1 MKKKFGNTR
10 TSVNKSI
17 LGTLSLIAGGGA
29 LGVYLAKR
37 KPSPSGQSGYSP
49 RPLTHEEQLRA
60 FDAKLRQPPPSRPA
74 AAPSAASRPAAAPSA
89 ASRPVAAPPTYEQM
103 YGGTGVSSPPS
114 PTGSS
119 AYDAMYGTGTP
130 PPPRPPR
137 APSIFEAAQRAQ
149 QLGLN
154 LDDPNGKINKSIL
167 GALAL
172 AAGSGALGYFIT
184 KMFGSKEFGRAK
196 RILSSRNNFQSNK
209 NYNAGM
215 QNRKESDNISSHRD
229 FDSKMPASE
238 TSPEE
243 SNETLRLSYGDNLMK
258 EKEFAEQ
265 MYKNLGITP
274 REVNEKVSKA
284 QFRGNRLA
292 KSSDARSWSPGVYDE
307 TYMTPQNISHPHSQM
322 QIDNEANLAINLAP
336 NINNEDAVNHMAQL
350 LGLSKSEVM
359 RRIGIAD
366 FDDNPFSQK
375 TVQEFAKGPEPLRR
389 YIESPDG
396 IDLIRKAEAEEEPA
410 SGSMANARRPRMS
423 ERREQN
429 GKNRAREDVRASRR
443 AAETERSSVPKKR
456 GPVDFDSPNDE
467 SSSELPLGM
476 YEHQGRVRE
485 YGRGQ
490 LREHDA
496 ASNPEDGIGSFLV
509 QDYNRS
515 KRGAGQ
521 TPSSSMKTYEADE
534 DSDGSPF

>member
-1 MKKKFGNTR
+1 
-10 TSVNKSI
+10 
-17 LGTLSLIAGGGA
+17 
-29 LGVYLAKR
+29 
-37 KPSPSGQSGYSP
+37 
-49 RPLTHEEQLRA
+49 
-60 FDAKLRQPPPSRPA
+60 
-74 AAPSAASRPAAAPSA
+74 
-89 ASRPVAAPPTYEQM
+89 
-103 YGGTGVSSPPS
+103 
-114 PTGSS
+114 
-119 AYDAMYGTGTP
+119 
-130 PPPRPPR
+130 
-137 APSIFEAAQRAQ
+137 
-149 QLGLN
+149 
-154 LDDPNGKINKSIL
+154 
-167 GALAL
+167 
-172 AAGSGALGYFIT
+172 
-184 KMFGSKEFGRAK
+184 
-196 RILSSRNNFQSNK
+196 
-209 NYNAGM
+209 
-215 QNRKESDNISSHRD
+215 
-229 FDSKMPASE
+229 MPASE

-359 RRIGIAD
+359 RRIGIAA